1 MLGVSTVVF
10 IDVGGVWE
18 GETSVLIDVTR
29 LDVEFEKRRREE
41 KRREEKMGE
50 VDIFLTERAL
60 F

>member
-1 MLGVSTVVF
+1 MVF